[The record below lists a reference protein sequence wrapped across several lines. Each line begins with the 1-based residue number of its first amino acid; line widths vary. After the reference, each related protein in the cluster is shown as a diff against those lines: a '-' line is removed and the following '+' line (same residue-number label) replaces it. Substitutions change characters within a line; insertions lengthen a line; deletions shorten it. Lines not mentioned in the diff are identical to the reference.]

1 MSIIFICYSQKQPDD
16 SRLLSRCEN
25 VTRSFRIQCLFQLLS
40 STSKCILCNKGIL
53 FVSMYKTIE
62 INYFQVRNNTVIN
75 LVNQTEGGNHNF
87 LSQRVTLTGNQK
99 LAWHAFRFPLRYL
112 CSLIVR
118 VFKGKPTFHSLK
130 ITNLSFQ
137 LDIFAV
143 QVELRKLERRERN
156 ICKDIRVRPLKKIKA
171 LFETLFCLIQNL
183 GPQPLSVKQYLF
195 TSLILYQI
203 IKNRKNLL

>member
-1 MSIIFICYSQKQPDD
+1 MVFFILFHQSACTHFFSVIQQKTQLARGWANTCISEKVFQNQGSKPITVVSFLAASKKLKHMSIIFICYSQKQPDD

-40 STSKCILCNKGIL
+40 STSKCLLCKEGIL

-112 CSLIVR
+112 C
-118 VFKGKPTFHSLK
+118 
-130 ITNLSFQ
+130 
-137 LDIFAV
+137 
-143 QVELRKLERRERN
+143 
-156 ICKDIRVRPLKKIKA
+156 
-171 LFETLFCLIQNL
+171 
-183 GPQPLSVKQYLF
+183 
-195 TSLILYQI
+195 
-203 IKNRKNLL
+203 